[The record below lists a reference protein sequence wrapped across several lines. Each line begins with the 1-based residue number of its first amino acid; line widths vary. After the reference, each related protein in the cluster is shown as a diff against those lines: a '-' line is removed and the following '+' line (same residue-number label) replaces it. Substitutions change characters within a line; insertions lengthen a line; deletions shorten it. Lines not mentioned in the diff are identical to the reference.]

1 MMLVGSESLTDKALM
16 RSDAQAELDKLARKK
31 LAPPST
37 GSTPNTSSVDFDAS
51 DC

>member
-1 MMLVGSESLTDKALM
+1 M

-31 LAPPST
+31 LLPPTST
-37 GSTPNTSSVDFDAS
+37 TTTPNTSSVDLDAT